1 MRKADMR
8 TLILAGALVT
18 LAAAAMAAPP
28 LYIDCDLNQAQLQPL
43 REIRLQRGAP
53 AQIIARPKVG
63 ASWLDLAGVTATVTA
78 RPSPTSTQSVVAA
91 WAWTTNSTHEVA
103 MNVATSDTATAV
115 EWVYRLDL
123 LHGGKTYAAGT
134 GAWIV
139 VERAIP

>member
-1 MRKADMR
+1 MR
-8 TLILAGALVT
+8 LAIMVVAVFALCAPVV
-18 LAAAAMAAPP
+18 AAPP
-28 LYIDCDLNQAQLQPL
+28 ALYIDCDLNQAQLQPL

-63 ASWLDLAGVTATVTA
+63 AAWLDLVGVTGTVTA
-78 RPSPTSTQSVVAA
+78 RPSLTSTQSVVAA
-91 WAWTTNSTHEVA
+91 WAWTTNSTHQVA
-103 MNVATSDTATAV
+103 MTVATSATATAC

-123 LHGGKTYAAGT
+123 LHGGRTYAVGT

>member
-1 MRKADMR
+1 MRIRAA
-8 TLILAGALVT
+8 TGV
-18 LAAAAMAAPP
+18 LAAIAATLVQAAPP
-28 LYIDCDLNQAQLQPL
+28 ALYIDCDLNQAQLQPL

-63 ASWLDLAGVTATVTA
+63 AAWLDLVGVTGTVTA
-78 RPSPTSTQSVVAA
+78 RPAPTSTQSVVAA
-91 WAWTTNSTHEVA
+91 WAWTTNSTHQVS
-103 MNVATSDTATAV
+103 MTVATSATATAC

-123 LHGGKTYAAGT
+123 LHGGKTYAVGT

>member
-1 MRKADMR
+1 MTR
-8 TLILAGALVT
+8 LATIIAALALCAPV
-18 LAAAAMAAPP
+18 LGAPP

-63 ASWLDLAGVTATVTA
+63 AAWLDLAGVTATVTA
-78 RPSPTSTQSVVAA
+78 RPSLTSTQSVVAA
-91 WAWTTNSTHEVA
+91 HAWTSNATHQVA
-103 MNVATSDTATAV
+103 MTVTTNATATAC

-123 LHGGKTYAAGT
+123 LHGGRTYAVGT
-134 GAWIV
+134 GAWVV

>member
-1 MRKADMR
+1 MRIRAAGV
-8 TLILAGALVT
+8 LAAIAAT
-18 LAAAAMAAPP
+18 LAQAAPP
-28 LYIDCDLNQAQLQPL
+28 ALYIDCDHNQAQLQAL

-63 ASWLDLAGVTATVTA
+63 TAWLDLVGVTAAVTA
-78 RPSPTSTQSVVAA
+78 RPSLTSTQSVVAA

-103 MNVATSDTATAV
+103 MTVATSATATAV

>member
-1 MRKADMR
+1 MVVV
-8 TLILAGALVT
+8 AGAAWV
-18 LAAAAMAAPP
+18 AVQAAPP
-28 LYIDCDLNQAQLQPL
+28 ALYIDCDLNQAQLQPL

-53 AQIIARPKVG
+53 ASIVARPRVG
-63 ASWLDLAGVTATVTA
+63 SAWLDLVGVTAAVTA
-78 RPSPTSTQSVVAA
+78 RPSLTSTQSVVAA

-103 MNVATSDTATAV
+103 MTVATSATATAV